1 MQLNLLFNGMILQA
15 YFKTFTT
22 KNYNMNTSAGNPM
35 SAFGSDIN
43 ETISF
48 MADNYYNQ
56 ISFAAPA
63 DDDDDD
69 IDEDD
74 EDLPL
79 NDDLEEDAD
88 VVPDE
93 ILTPDDGELLDDD
106 LGLDEDEDEDDD
118 LI

>member
-1 MQLNLLFNGMILQA
+1 MHILA
-15 YFKTFTT
+15 
-22 KNYNMNTSAGNPM
+22 SNPM

-56 ISFAAPA
+56 ISFAVTA
-63 DDDDDD
+63 DDD

-74 EDLPL
+74 DEDDEDLSL
-79 NDDLEEDAD
+79 DDDELEEDAD

-93 ILTPDDGELLDDD
+93 VVPPDDGEVLEDD
-106 LGLDEDEDEDDD
+106 LDLDEDEDEDDD
-118 LI
+118 DDLI